1 MHLRSFTA
9 VALTFSLAIPG
20 IAQSRR
26 LAAEDYARAEKFM
39 PYNTNPLVLHS
50 PVRPTWLP
58 DDRFWYRVT
67 TEKGTEFVLVD
78 PMRGT
83 KTRYSDQSKLPGT
96 SPPNPVPNSVLS
108 PDRKR
113 AVFIRNFNLWVTELA
128 SGEETQLT
136 KDGVKDFGYATDNAG
151 WTRSERPIVLW
162 SPDSKKVATFQQDER
177 GTGEMYLVHTGAGH
191 PTLEA
196 WNYPLPGDENI
207 FRIERV
213 VVDVENARIVRLGM
227 PPDPHRSSLC
237 DHIE

>member
-39 PYNTNPLVLHS
+39 PYNTNPLVLHA
-50 PVRPTWLP
+50 PGRPTWLP

-78 PMRGT
+78 PIRGT

-96 SPPNPVPNSVLS
+96 SPSNPVPNSILS

-151 WTRSERPIVLW
+151 WAARCGSIRRCGRRTPKR
-162 SPDSKKVATFQQDER
+162 
-177 GTGEMYLVHTGAGH
+177 
-191 PTLEA
+191 
-196 WNYPLPGDENI
+196 LPRFNRTSAVPVKCI
-207 FRIERV
+207 LFTPASAIPR
-213 VVDVENARIVRLGM
+213 
-227 PPDPHRSSLC
+227 
-237 DHIE
+237 